1 MNRISGGCR
10 MKCKIC
16 YAESRYQFSEIVL
29 SKHLCRYFYCAGC
42 GFLQTE
48 EPYWLDEAYQS
59 AIAAAD
65 TGLVLRNISLSKK
78 LAPLLYFMFGGEGR
92 YLDFAGGY
100 GMFTRLMRD
109 IGFDYYWTDLYCQNL
124 LARGF
129 EISSAKLPFTAVTAF
144 EVLEHVPDPMEF
156 LAQALDRASTRTI
169 IVSTELFEGAPPNQ
183 DWWYYT
189 FATGQH
195 ISFYQRRTLEFL
207 GAKLGLNLYS
217 HGSLHMF
224 TDKKIR
230 PSIYRFLTYTRVS
243 KLLSIIPQL
252 VLTSKTVSDHVSIMK
267 GRLQSTGGAP
277 SSKALDEA
285 CR

>member
-1 MNRISGGCR
+1 

-16 YAESRYQFSEIVL
+16 CAESQFQFSETVL
-29 SKHLCRYFYCAGC
+29 SKYSCRYFYCAGC
-42 GFLQTE
+42 GFLQSE

-78 LAPLLYFMFGGEGR
+78 LAPLLYFMFGREGR

-124 LARGF
+124 MARGF
-129 EISSAKLPFTAVTAF
+129 EISSEKLPFTAVTAF

-156 LAQALDRASTRTI
+156 LAQTLDQASTRTI
-169 IVSTELFEGAPPNQ
+169 ILSTECFEGAPPNK
-183 DWWYYT
+183 DWWYYM
-189 FATGQH
+189 FGTGQH
-195 ISFYQRRTLEFL
+195 VSFCQRRTLRFI
-207 GAKLGLNLYS
+207 GAKLGLNFYT

-224 TDKKIR
+224 TDKKIS
-230 PSIYRFLTYTRVS
+230 PAIFRFLTHATAS
-243 KLLSIIPQL
+243 KPLSIIPQL
-252 VLTSKTVSDHVSIMK
+252 ALSSKTVPDHVSIMN
-267 GRLQSTGGAP
+267 GRRRSTGGAP
-277 SSKALDEA
+277 SSQALDETSRRSA
-285 CR
+285 